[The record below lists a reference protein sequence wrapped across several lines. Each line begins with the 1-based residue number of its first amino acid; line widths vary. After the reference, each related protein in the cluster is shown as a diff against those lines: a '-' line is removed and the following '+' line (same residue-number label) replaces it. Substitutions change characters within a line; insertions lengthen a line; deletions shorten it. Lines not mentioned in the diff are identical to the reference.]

1 MVLRRKNSVSLTHQP
16 AFLRFIDNERKEGK
30 EWGNEA
36 NFLWDTSTRY
46 SHSIYGKCIYNKYI
60 SSLSHNNVQPATK

>member
-36 NFLWDTSTRY
+36 NFF
-46 SHSIYGKCIYNKYI
+46 
-60 SSLSHNNVQPATK
+60 VQHFNQVQS